1 MTIIAFFNASGG
13 IGQTSLVYHLAWMY
27 ESIQVPVLVADL
39 DPQANLTSRFLNTVQ
54 LDAHWGGA
62 EDSRKSMYAALA
74 RLASRV
80 QPESREPPLPHWE
93 EVSPGVTV
101 IPGDL
106 QLARVETKLSEL
118 WNKRSEFSD
127 LVVQFLTEFRSVLH
141 RTASEN
147 GAELV
152 LLDVGPNL
160 TALNRFALAV
170 ADTTVMP
177 LGADLRSL
185 YGLRAF
191 GPTLWQWRRE
201 YTRFLKIRSDWPI
214 GYPRMP
220 EKHLFVAGYFV
231 QDRAYYYDRPA
242 DLPDRWRDRVRRE
255 YERSIIHDPGVQ
267 EQGVSESARPLA
279 SIRYHTGLLPLAEDA
294 RKPMFRLTPAD
305 GVFDDQIR
313 EVTSSYQDFETV
325 ARRVA
330 ETCGVEIPSID
341 TRS

>member
-13 IGQTSLVYHLAWMY
+13 VGQTSLVYHLAWMY

-54 LDAHWGGA
+54 LDALWGGA
-62 EDSRKSMYAALA
+62 EDSRKSMYGALDG
-74 RLASRV
+74 LADRV
-80 QPESREPPLPHWE
+80 QPEPNPPALPRWE

-106 QLARVETKLSEL
+106 QLARIETKLAEL

-127 LVVQFLTEFRSVLH
+127 LVLHFLTEFRTVLH
-141 RTASEN
+141 RTANQN

-160 TALNRFALAV
+160 TALNRFALSI
-170 ADTTVMP
+170 ADTTVIP

-191 GPTLWQWRRE
+191 GPALWQWRHE
-201 YTRFLKIRSDWPI
+201 YKKALGSRSDWPI
-214 GYPRMP
+214 GYPRFP
-220 EKHLFVAGYFV
+220 EKHLSVAGYVV

-242 DLPDRWRDRVRRE
+242 DLPDQWRDRVRRE
-255 YERSIIHDPGVQ
+255 YERSIIHEPGVLKQ
-267 EQGVSESARPLA
+267 SVSESARPLA

-294 RKPMFRLTPAD
+294 RKPLFRLTPAD

>member
-54 LDAHWGGA
+54 LDALWGEA
-62 EDSRKSMYAALA
+62 EDSQKSIYGALA
-74 RLASRV
+74 ELANRV
-80 QPESREPPLPHWE
+80 KPEPCGPPLPRWE

-106 QLARVETKLSEL
+106 RLARLEAELSKLWDERST
-118 WNKRSEFSD
+118 WND
-127 LVVQFLTEFRSVLH
+127 LVLHILVESRSMLQ
-141 RTASEN
+141 RTAQEN

-170 ADTTVMP
+170 ADTTVIP

-191 GPTLWQWRRE
+191 GPALWQWRRE
-201 YTRFLKIRSDWPI
+201 YTEFLGSRSDWQI
-214 GYPRMP
+214 HYPQIP
-220 EKHLFVAGYFV
+220 EEPLAVAGYVV

-242 DLPDRWRDRVRRE
+242 DIPDRWRNRVQRE
-255 YERSIIHDPGVQ
+255 YEHSIIHEPGVL
-267 EQGVSESARPLA
+267 EQGVSKSARPLA

-294 RKPMFRLTPAD
+294 QKPMFRLTPAD
-305 GVFDDQIR
+305 GVFDDQIK
-313 EVTSSYQDFETV
+313 EVTSSYQDFENV

-330 ETCGVEIPSID
+330 ERCGVEIPSID

>member
-39 DPQANLTSRFLNTVQ
+39 DPQANLTSRFLDTVQ
-54 LDAHWGGA
+54 LDALWGGA
-62 EDSRKSMYAALA
+62 EDSRKSVYDALA

-118 WNKRSEFSD
+118 WNERN
-127 LVVQFLTEFRSVLH
+127 QFNDCVLHFLLDFRSILQ
-141 RTASEN
+141 RTAREN
-147 GAELV
+147 GAKLV

-170 ADTTVMP
+170 SDATVIP
-177 LGADLRSL
+177 LGTDLRSL

-191 GPTLWQWRRE
+191 GPALWQWRRE
-201 YTRFLKIRSDWPI
+201 YTEFIQSRSDWRV
-214 GYPRMP
+214 GYPRIP
-220 EKHLFVAGYFV
+220 EKDLSVAGYV
-231 QDRAYYYDRPA
+231 LQDRAYYNDRPA
-242 DLPDRWRDRVRRE
+242 DFPDRWRDRVRRE
-255 YERSIIHDPGVQ
+255 YEQSIIHWPGVQ
-267 EQGVSESARPLA
+267 EQGVYERVRPLA
-279 SIRYHTGLLPLAEDA
+279 GIRDQIGLSPLAEDA

-305 GVFDDQIR
+305 GVVDDQIR
-313 EVTSSYQDFETV
+313 EVTASYRDFETV

>member
-1 MTIIAFFNASGG
+1 MTIIAFFNVSGG

-54 LDAHWGGA
+54 LDALWGGA
-62 EDSRKSMYAALA
+62 KDSQRSVYDALA

-93 EVSPGVTV
+93 EVTPGVTV
-101 IPGDL
+101 IPGNL
-106 QLARVETKLSEL
+106 QLARVETKLAEL
-118 WNKRSEFSD
+118 WNKRSSFND
-127 LVVQFLTEFRSVLH
+127 LVLHFLLDFRSVLQ
-141 RTASEN
+141 RTAQEN

-152 LLDVGPNL
+152 LLDIGPNL
-160 TALNRFALAV
+160 TALNRFALAI
-170 ADTTVMP
+170 ADTTVIP
-177 LGADLRSL
+177 VGADLRSL

-191 GPTLWQWRRE
+191 GPALWQWRRE
-201 YTRFLKIRSDWPI
+201 YTRFLGSRTDWQI
-214 GYPRMP
+214 DYPRIP
-220 EKHLFVAGYFV
+220 EKHLSAAGYIV
-231 QDRAYYYDRPA
+231 QDRAYRYDRPA

-255 YERSIIHDPGVQ
+255 YERSIIHEPGVL
-267 EQGVSESARPLA
+267 EQVVSGSARPLA

-294 RKPMFRLTPAD
+294 QKPMFRLTPAD
-305 GVFDDQIR
+305 GVVGDQIK
-313 EVTSSYQDFETV
+313 EVTASYRDFETV

>member
-13 IGQTSLVYHLAWMY
+13 VGQTSLVYHLAWMY

-54 LDAHWGGA
+54 LDALWGEA
-62 EDSRKSMYAALA
+62 EDSQKSLYGALA
-74 RLASRV
+74 ELANRGK
-80 QPESREPPLPHWE
+80 PEPSGRPLPRWE

-101 IPGDL
+101 IAGDL
-106 QLARVETKLSEL
+106 RLARLEAELSRL
-118 WNKRSEFSD
+118 WNERSTRND
-127 LVVQFLTEFRSVLH
+127 LILHILLEFRSMLQQSA
-141 RTASEN
+141 REN

-160 TALNRFALAV
+160 TALNRFALAI
-170 ADTTVMP
+170 ADTTVIP

-191 GPTLWQWRRE
+191 GPALWQWRRE
-201 YTRFLKIRSDWPI
+201 YTEFLGSRSDWQI
-214 GYPRMP
+214 DYPRIP
-220 EKHLFVAGYFV
+220 EEHLSVAGYVV

-242 DLPDRWRDRVRRE
+242 DIPDRWRDRVRRE
-255 YERSIIHDPGVQ
+255 YERTIIHEPGVM
-267 EQGVSESARPLA
+267 EQGVSKSVRPLA

-305 GVFDDQIR
+305 GVFDDQNR
-313 EVTSSYQDFETV
+313 EVTSSYQDFENV
-325 ARRVA
+325 ARRIA

-341 TRS
+341 TR